1 MVNLG
6 STGRYRGKKLMPS
19 VLGRLPLEASG
30 LSSRRLLEMVLDMP
44 QMCPAK
50 AGGSR
55 GTDTPT
61 PYWPWLGA
69 VSRGHSSSVA
79 GPSLVHA
86 KKSLQVGAVGTHRKT
101 LLAFT
106 WIKNNETPEGYS
118 FVQFGAQ

>member
-30 LSSRRLLEMVLDMP
+30 LSPWRLLEMVLNMP
-44 QMCPAK
+44 QKCPAK
-50 AGGSR
+50 AGGSS

-69 VSRGHSSSVA
+69 VSRGHNSSVA

-86 KKSLQVGAVGTHRKT
+86 KRSLQVRAIDTHRKT

-106 WIKNNETPEGYS
+106 WIKNIETLGRYS